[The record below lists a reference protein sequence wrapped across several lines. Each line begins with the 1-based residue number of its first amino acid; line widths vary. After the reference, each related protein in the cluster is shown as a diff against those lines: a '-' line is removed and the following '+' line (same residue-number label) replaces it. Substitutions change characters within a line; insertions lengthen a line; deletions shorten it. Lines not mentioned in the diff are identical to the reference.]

1 MCFPFSVLLINQVF
15 GSTFIYKDKT
25 TLPLKAGF
33 VAVILFNV
41 EITSPTSIF
50 LRLSKNVFIM
60 SLFAIGKSD
69 GAAFGVNGARG
80 VVNLVCANGA
90 PLFTWGA
97 EKTGF

>member
-1 MCFPFSVLLINQVF
+1 
-15 GSTFIYKDKT
+15 
-25 TLPLKAGF
+25 
-33 VAVILFNV
+33 
-41 EITSPTSIF
+41 
-50 LRLSKNVFIM
+50 M